1 MPSYTK
7 TFRNATRAAFAR
19 EAAINAFGPKAITAL
34 DEPDF
39 EDRKPHEGPRHIGEV
54 ATKVTKDTGQRA
66 LRYWLNQAGRADSD
80 AERQAALR
88 TAHEIG
94 RLTGLDADLFE
105 RAAA

>member
-1 MPSYTK
+1 MFSYSK
-7 TFRNATRAAFAR
+7 NFRNASRAAFAR
-19 EAAINAFGPKAITAL
+19 EAAINAFGHKAITAL

-39 EDRKPHEGPRHIGEV
+39 EDRKPQEGPRHIGEV

-80 AERQAALR
+80 AERQAPLL

-94 RLTGLDADLFE
+94 RLMGLDADLFE
-105 RAAA
+105 RDSA